1 MAATVSVAQRTQ
13 LSSIISLRSSLWK
26 MIASS
31 IEQNKDRHTKPIM
44 VPITPRKVIIP
55 KFSKNKDFLREYPA
69 EKMMGG
75 SMMVK
80 KI

>member
-13 LSSIISLRSSLWK
+13 LSSIIYFRSSLWK
-26 MIASS
+26 MSAS
-31 IEQNKDRHTKPIM
+31 IKEQKRQSETNPMT
-44 VPITPRKVIIP
+44 VPMTPRKVIIP
-55 KFSKNKDFLREYPA
+55 KFSKKSDFLSEYPA
-69 EKMMGG
+69 EKIMGG